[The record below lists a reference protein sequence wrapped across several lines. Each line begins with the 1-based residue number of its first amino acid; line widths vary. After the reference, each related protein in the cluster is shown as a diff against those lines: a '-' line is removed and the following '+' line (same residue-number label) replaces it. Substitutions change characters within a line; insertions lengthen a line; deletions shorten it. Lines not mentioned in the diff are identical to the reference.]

1 MGIPKE
7 DIARVSHINYMTHE
21 LHDDVNEL
29 YESIIDRE
37 KELCHNVITKMI
49 NNLKDLRES
58 LDYEMK

>member
-7 DIARVSHINYMTHE
+7 DVERVRHINYLTHE

-29 YESIIDRE
+29 YETLID
-37 KELCHNVITKMI
+37 KESEPCYNVITKMI

-58 LDYEMK
+58 LEYEMK